1 MIDKFFHALTDKLT
15 GTRLIFVLAIVVGLL
30 AGLAAVVLKYAVYAV
45 HYTAE
50 FLTSGLPVSEAN
62 WIIMLYPIVGLLLTV
77 IYVKYVV
84 KDSLAHGISTILY
97 AISKRS
103 SLLRN
108 HNMHSSVV
116 ASSLTI
122 GFGGSVGLE
131 APIVLTGSAFGSWLG
146 RRFHLNYKTITLLVA
161 CGATGA
167 VAGIFKAPI
176 AGVLFAMEVLMLDLT
191 MASLIPLMIAAITAT
206 SVAWLFMGDT
216 VLFAYSLT
224 DIFTV
229 SELPAFVL
237 LGFFTG
243 LVSIYFS
250 TGLRY
255 VEGKMET
262 IPSVWVRWLIGGVV
276 LAILIVMFPPLYGEG
291 YDALTKLLNGHASEI
306 FAKSWWFDKIHYP
319 WIFLVAIM
327 GIILLKVVATAVT
340 SGAGGVG
347 GVFAPSLFLG
357 GLSGFFLAR
366 LLNNFG
372 MVNVSETHFTLVG
385 MAGVMSGVMR
395 SPLTAMFLI
404 AEITGGYALIIP
416 LMLTVAIAYLTAHVV
431 EPHSVYTRR
440 LAARGELI
448 THNKDKAA
456 LTRMKI
462 RGLIERDIQIVAP
475 DQTLGELVQVVAMS
489 NRNVFPVLDTNRM
502 FLGLIIMERLRPVMF
517 KTDQYQTT
525 LCKDLMYTP
534 EYIVEVT
541 DSVEQIA
548 QKIQAS
554 GKYILV
560 VLDQGKYVGC
570 VSRARVF
577 SKYRELM
584 KEMSED

>member
-1 MIDKFFHALTDKLT
+1 MKKGFINDLSGKLT
-15 GTRLIFVLAIVVGLL
+15 SRQFIFILAFVVGLIS
-30 AGLAAVVLKYAVYAV
+30 GLAAVILKNAV
-45 HYTAE
+45 HYTNV
-50 FLTSGLPVSEAN
+50 FLTSGFRVSETN
-62 WIIMLYPIVGLLLTV
+62 WMFLLYPIVGLLLTV
-77 IYVKYVV
+77 LYVKYLV
-84 KDSLAHGISTILY
+84 KDSISHGISKILY
-97 AISKRS
+97 AISKKN
-103 SLLRN
+103 SLLKR
-108 HNMHSSVV
+108 HNMHTSMV
-116 ASSLTI
+116 ASTLTI

-131 APIVLTGSAFGSWLG
+131 APIVLTGSAVGSWLG
-146 RRFHLNYKTITLLVA
+146 QRFHLNYKSVTLLVA

-191 MASLIPLMIAAITAT
+191 MASLLPLMIAAITAT
-206 SVAWLFMGDT
+206 SVAWLLMGDT
-216 VLFAYSLT
+216 VLFFFSLK

-229 SELPAFVL
+229 SELPAFL
-237 LGFFTG
+237 ILGVFTG
-243 LVSIYFS
+243 LISIYFS
-250 TGLRY
+250 VVLRL
-255 VEGKMET
+255 VEGKMLA
-262 IPSVWVRWLIGGVV
+262 IPSVWVRWLTGGIL
-276 LAILIVMFPPLYGEG
+276 LALLIILFPPLYGEG
-291 YDALTKLLNGHASEI
+291 YNTLHSLLMGNPGDILAN
-306 FAKSWWFDKIHYP
+306 SWWFSKIQDP
-319 WIFLVAIM
+319 LIFLAVIL
-327 GIILLKVVATAVT
+327 GIILVKAIATAVT
-340 SGAGGVG
+340 TGGGGVG

-366 LLNNFG
+366 LLNDFS
-372 MVNVSETHFTLVG
+372 VINVSETHFTLVG

-404 AEITGGYALIIP
+404 AEITGGYLLIIP
-416 LMLTVAIAYLTAHVV
+416 LMLTVAISYITAHLV

-440 LAARGELI
+440 LASQGELI

-456 LTRMKI
+456 LTRMNI
-462 RGLIERDIQIVAP
+462 RSLIEHDIQTVSP
-475 DQTLGELVQVVAMS
+475 GQTLGELVQVVAQS
-489 NRNVFPVLDTNRM
+489 TRNVFPVLDSAGM

-525 LCKDLMYTP
+525 KCSDLMYTP
-534 EYIVEVT
+534 EYYVEIT

-548 QKIQAS
+548 QKIQSS

-560 VLDQGKYVGC
+560 VLDQGKYLGC